1 MLGQQPE
8 EGAASGAGNVHRV
21 TRDQSRNDLRAP
33 ARFALEILGVGL
45 ARRNDGQ
52 EKGGEDEATHRVPV
66 SEGRKAM
73 VLAFSGKR
81 PTLSA

>member
-1 MLGQQPE
+1 MLRQQPE
-8 EGAASGAGNVHRV
+8 EGAASGAGNVDRLA
-21 TRDQSRNDLRAP
+21 RDQPGYDLRAP

-45 ARRNDGQ
+45 ARRSYSQ
-52 EKGGEDEATHRVPV
+52 KKGGEDDANQRLPV
-66 SEGRKAM
+66 SEARKAI